1 MSKKVLFIRYKK
13 PDRIF
18 EGGEQS
24 TQTHLDA
31 LYEIFG
37 QENVDVFHIHEHDRK
52 RKLTDYLFGGVLF
65 FADYHFGLTPKKV
78 SHILEIINSYEY
90 LFIDR
95 SIFGILAK
103 KAKEAGYKGKII
115 AFFHNIERDY
125 FDAKL
130 PHVPGRGIILRC
142 VDHNDAM
149 TCRYSDTILSLN
161 SRDAK
166 LLENRYGRKA
176 DGFLPVILRDKYRQ
190 DSYPQGLTG
199 ERPNCLFL
207 GTYFGPNVEGLEW
220 FVDNVFPKVD
230 ITLDIVGKGMEK
242 LTGDKYKAAGITVIP
257 NAPSLLPYF
266 EKADIMILPIFS
278 GAGMKV
284 KTCESLMFGK
294 NIIGSTEAFEGYEA
308 DFSKIGGRC
317 DTAQGFIDTINDFAR
332 NPRPVFNTYSRNT
345 YLEKYSFNRMTAILR
360 QIMP

>member
-18 EGGEQS
+18 EGGEQL
-24 TQTHLDA
+24 TQTHLEA
-31 LYEIFG
+31 LNELFG
-37 QENVDVFHIHEHDRK
+37 QENVDVFHIHEYDRK
-52 RKLTDYLFGGVLF
+52 RKLTDYLFGGILF
-65 FADYHFGLTPKKV
+65 FADCHFGLTPQKV
-78 SHILEIINSYEY
+78 RHILGIINNYEY

-103 KAKEAGYKGKII
+103 KAKKAGYKGKII
-115 AFFHNIERDY
+115 AFFHNIEKDY

-149 TCRYSDTILSLN
+149 SCRYSDTVLALN
-161 SRDAK
+161 NRDASI
-166 LLENRYGRKA
+166 LEKRYGRKA
-176 DGFLPVILRDKYRQ
+176 DVLLPIILRDKYQ
-190 DSYPQGLTG
+190 LNSYSTAMTSAKPS
-199 ERPNCLFL
+199 CLFL

-220 FVDNVFPKVD
+220 FVDNVFPHVD

-242 LTGDKYKAAGITVIP
+242 LADEKYKTPGITISP

-308 DFSKIGGRC
+308 DFSKIGARC
-317 DTAQGFIDTINDFAR
+317 DTAQGFIDAINDFAR

-345 YLEKYSFNRMTAILR
+345 YLEKYSFDRMTAILR